1 MLSFIK
7 IKNINELFYIV
18 ILFLYLC
25 GQLKESLL
33 VLSSIKQQPV
43 YHSRPLNGILMKK
56 VNKQYGTYN
65 STK

>member
-1 MLSFIK
+1 MSF
-7 IKNINELFYIV
+7 FYIV

-33 VLSSIKQQPV
+33 VLSNIKQQPV

-56 VNKQYGTYN
+56 VNKQYETYN